1 MDMRHNVPPGLP
13 PGMAEAA
20 RLTQAG
26 KLTEATTLI
35 QRLLRGEAKAE
46 PPPAPDTTAPSAT
59 PSGATLEG
67 EFVRLDP
74 TPSATDAGP
83 RPAPNRGR
91 EKTGTKPRTGLGET
105 LRGLAARFKPTALH
119 GGAPRL
125 APDPLPDGAS
135 FITLSHSGPAG
146 TRAYK
151 LYVPATPGDG
161 PRPLVV
167 MLHGCTQSPDDFA
180 AGTRMNAFAE
190 RHSILV
196 AYPEQPASANAQRCW
211 NWFKPDDQRRDQGEP
226 ALLAGITRQIMR
238 DHPVDPQ
245 RVYIAGLSAG
255 GAAAAIMAAAYPDLY
270 AAVGVHSG
278 LPAGAAHD
286 LPSALAAMRQGGN
299 QGQRGTTRSARAVP
313 TIVFHGDRDHVVHPS
328 NGDGVAAQATGG
340 SSLQSEMRQDRI
352 PGGHTYSRNIL
363 RDSDGRA
370 SCEQWT
376 IHGAGHAWAGGSPSG
391 SYTDPQGP
399 DATAEM
405 LRFFL
410 EHRLGTTPR

>member
-1 MDMRHNVPPGLP
+1 MRHTTP
-13 PGMAEAA
+13 PGMLPGMSEAA
-20 RLTQAG
+20 RLTRAG
-26 KLTEATTLI
+26 KLGEATTLL
-35 QRLLRGEAKAE
+35 QRLLRGEGKGE
-46 PPPAPDTTAPSAT
+46 PAPAPDTTAP
-59 PSGATLEG
+59 GATLEG

-74 TPSATDAGP
+74 TPSAKDAGP
-83 RPAPNRGR
+83 QPANDSGGKRSGAR
-91 EKTGTKPRTGLGET
+91 PRTGLGET
-105 LRGLAARFKPTALH
+105 LRGLAARFTPNGLH
-119 GGAPRL
+119 GGTPRP

-135 FITLSHSGPAG
+135 FATLSYSGPAG

-151 LYVPATPGDG
+151 LYVPAAAGDG

-190 RHSILV
+190 RHGILV

-211 NWFKPDDQRRDQGEP
+211 NWFRPEDQRRDQGEP
-226 ALLAGITRQIMR
+226 SLLAGITRQIMC
-238 DHPVDPQ
+238 DHRVDPE

-255 GAAAAIMAAAYPDLY
+255 GASAANMAAAYPDLY

-278 LPAGAAHD
+278 LPAGAAQD
-286 LPSALAAMRQGGN
+286 LPSALAAMRQGGSRSRRAAI
-299 QGQRGTTRSARAVP
+299 RGNRRVP

-328 NGDGVAAQATGG
+328 NGDGVIAQATTG
-340 SSLQSEMRQDRI
+340 SNLRSEVQQGQS
-352 PGGHTYSRNIL
+352 PGGHSYNRNIL
-363 RDSDGRA
+363 QAPDGRTL
-370 SCEQWT
+370 CEHWT

-410 EHRLGTTPR
+410 DHRLETSPR

>member
-1 MDMRHNVPPGLP
+1 MRHIVPPGLP
-13 PGMAEAA
+13 PNLPTGMAEAA
-20 RLTQAG
+20 RLTRAG
-26 KLTEATTLI
+26 KLTEATTLL
-35 QRLLRGEAKAE
+35 QRLLRGEGKAE
-46 PPPAPDTTAPSAT
+46 PPPDTAAP
-59 PSGATLEG
+59 GATLEG

-74 TPSATDAGP
+74 APSATEDGP
-83 RPAPNRGR
+83 RPSPKSGR
-91 EKTGTKPRTGLGET
+91 QKTAARPRTGLGDT
-105 LRGLAARFKPTALH
+105 LRGLAARFKPTGLH
-119 GGAPRL
+119 GGAPHP

-135 FITLSHSGPAG
+135 FTMQSHSGPAG

-151 LYVPATPGDG
+151 LYVPAALGDG
-161 PRPLVV
+161 LRPLVV

-190 RHSILV
+190 RYGILV

-211 NWFKPDDQRRDQGEP
+211 NWFKPEDQRRDQGEP

-238 DHPVDPQ
+238 DHRVDPQ

-286 LPSALAAMRQGGN
+286 LPSALTAMRQGGS
-299 QGQRGTTRSARAVP
+299 QGHRGTTRSVRAVP
-313 TIVFHGDRDHVVHPS
+313 TIVFHGDRDHVVHPG

-340 SSLQSEMRQDRI
+340 SSLRREVQQGQI

-363 RDSDGRA
+363 RDRDGGA
-370 SCEQWT
+370 LCEQWT

-405 LRFFL
+405 LRFFF
-410 EHRLGTTPR
+410 EHRLGTPPR